1 MAILKPDK
9 IRTEAIGGGEIT
21 IKEKIIPDTARATK
35 HVADYVPKG
44 GKMKPCAL
52 LNGGTG
58 KPKGVTVH
66 NTAAITVSGTSMA
79 EQYTRAT
86 WPNQAMGG
94 VCVHFYVSGAE
105 IWQNLAENERGWHAA
120 DGSSRRKDHRGGQT
134 GGNMDTIAIEVIGQG
149 ADTEAT
155 AAKLVAY
162 LCRKYD
168 LDPALDV
175 YTHNY
180 WMWGVDKIVQ
190 GKPKNCPLYIL
201 PHWAA
206 FMADVAHKYGT
217 ATPPA
222 PTTPTE
228 AVDFLAVMAPLA
240 QADAKANNL
249 LASLTL
255 AQAILESTYGTSEL
269 AVKANNLFGIKAG
282 ANWAGKTYTKKT
294 QEWDEAGGKYITISA
309 AFRAYDT
316 MAACVADRAK
326 KITTEARYKN
336 LVGCMD
342 IKTACERIQAD
353 GWATSPKY
361 TTSLLGVVEKYNLTQ
376 YDTATPA
383 VPGAAGEAAPDGYLY
398 TLQMGAYAIKANC
411 QRAVKDLAAKSIT
424 AFASYQAPYW
434 RAQCGAY
441 KYKANA
447 EAEAAKLKARGI
459 AVIVKLKKVA

>member
-9 IRTEAIGGGEIT
+9 IRTEAVAGGEIT
-21 IKEKIIPDTARATK
+21 IKEKIIPDTARAAK
-35 HVADYVPKG
+35 YVAAYVPKG

-52 LNGGTG
+52 LNNGTG

-66 NTAAITVSGTSMA
+66 NTAAIKVSGTSMA

-86 WPNQAMGG
+86 WPNCNMGG
-94 VCVHFYVSGAE
+94 PCVHFFVSGTE
-105 IWQNLAENERGWHAA
+105 IWQNLDEKEQGWHAA
-120 DGSSRRKDHRGGQT
+120 DGSRRRTDHRGGKT
-134 GGNMDTIAIEVIGQG
+134 GGNVDTIAIEVIGNG
-149 ADTEAT
+149 ADTENT

-162 LCRKYD
+162 LCRKYG
-168 LDPALDV
+168 LDPVLDV

-201 PHWAA
+201 PHW
-206 FMADVAHKYGT
+206 G
-217 ATPPA
+217 
-222 PTTPTE
+222 
-228 AVDFLAVMAPLA
+228 DFLAAAARYTEKRDEPTNAGAPDFIAALAPLA
-240 QADAKANNL
+240 QADAKENNL
-249 LASLTL
+249 LASLTM
-255 AQAILESTYGTSEL
+255 AQAILESAYGTSEL
-269 AVKANNLFGIKAG
+269 AVNANNLFGIKAG
-282 ANWAGKTYTKKT
+282 ANWTGKTYTKTTK
-294 QEWDEAGGKYITISA
+294 EYINGQYTDVVA
-309 AFRAYDT
+309 NFRAYDT

-326 KITTEARYKN
+326 KLTTEARYKN

-353 GWATSPKY
+353 GWATSPAY
-361 TTSLLGVVEKYNLTQ
+361 TTSLLQVVEKYSLTK
-376 YDTATPA
+376 YDTAPEQPQT
-383 VPGAAGEAAPDGYLY
+383 EAPDGYLY
-398 TLQMGAYAIKANC
+398 TLQMGAFAIKANC
-411 QRAVKDLAAKSIT
+411 QQAVKDLATKGIT

-441 KYKANA
+441 KYKTNA